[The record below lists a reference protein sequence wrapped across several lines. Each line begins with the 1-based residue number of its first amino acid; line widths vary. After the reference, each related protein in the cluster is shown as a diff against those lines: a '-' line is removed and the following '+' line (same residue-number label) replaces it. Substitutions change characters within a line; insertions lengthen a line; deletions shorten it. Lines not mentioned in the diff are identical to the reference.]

1 MADKQ
6 SKREAELEQQVGE
19 LTADLQRVQADFINY
34 RSRMEEE
41 RARTIAGAKAST
53 ILKLLPVIDNIERAL
68 DHAPDELAE
77 NPWVK
82 GVSSLGKSLEK
93 SLMDLG
99 VKRISA
105 LGQPFDPNY
114 HEAISAEGEG
124 PHEIGG
130 EELRA
135 GYTLDGQ
142 VIRHSLVKVRH
153 QDVPEDSSKN

>member
-124 PHEIGG
+124 PHEIVG